1 MTHRNRLWMAGL
13 ALSAL
18 GLVWAFAPAAHA
30 DFGLRCG
37 TRLVSVGDSSFQ
49 VKSLCGTPDDV
60 QQRTEVRTVRRAVSV
75 PCSVGYCQSM
85 VEDTIQVQIEEW
97 TYDFGPQRFIQ
108 FLTFANGKLQVV
120 TSGPYGRKITN

>member
-1 MTHRNRLWMAGL
+1 M
-13 ALSAL
+13 
-18 GLVWAFAPAAHA
+18 LVENGQEIEP
-30 DFGLRCG
+30 
-37 TRLVSVGDSSFQ
+37 RLVSVGDSSFQ

-75 PCSVGYCQSM
+75 PCAVGYCQSM